1 MSGFPSVEA
10 EGQLTNYCR
19 EPACEPQ
26 IACLRWYSPCFRDF
40 RAMAGRCI
48 ATGVSA
54 CIKSVLENILNLTK
68 RGLLG
73 AMLLVP
79 AATLL
84 TGMATVALAQGSLK
98 TPIKIGEIN
107 SYSTMPQFT
116 QPYRQGWQLA
126 VEEINVAGGLLGRKV
141 EVIARDDA
149 GKPEEAIRH
158 AIELTSREK
167 VDILAGAYLSN
178 VGLAL
183 ADQAQKNKKVYVAS
197 EPLSDAIVW
206 DKGNRYTFRLRPST
220 YMQAAMLVEEAAKM
234 PAKRWATIAPNYE
247 YGQSA
252 VASFKELLKAK
263 RPDVEFVG
271 EQWPALGKL
280 DAGTSLQAL
289 MQSKPDAIFNATFG
303 ADLAKLVREGNQR
316 GIFPRVPVVSLLSGE
331 PEYLDVLKDETP
343 KGWIVTGYPWD
354 QIDSPEH
361 ASFAANYYR
370 RFNEYPKVG
379 SVVGYATM
387 QAIFAGIK
395 KAGSTDSEKL
405 VVALRGLKFSTPF
418 GPAEFRALD
427 QQSTMG
433 AYVGKLDLRG
443 NKGTM
448 VQWRYADGK
457 AYMPTDAYV
466 KARRPPEAMR

>member
-1 MSGFPSVEA
+1 MDHLALVKCHTSAHGTDWPSA
-10 EGQLTNYCR
+10 ASNQLLLEKTVR
-19 EPACEPQ
+19 LKKRTLLLA
-26 IACLRWYSPCFRDF
+26 ALSAFA
-40 RAMAGRCI
+40 AMAH
-48 ATGVSA
+48 SA
-54 CIKSVLENILNLTK
+54 DK
-68 RGLLG
+68 
-73 AMLLVP
+73 A
-79 AATLL
+79 
-84 TGMATVALAQGSLK
+84 
-98 TPIKIGEIN
+98 PIKIGEIN
-107 SYSTMPQFT
+107 SYSTIPQFT
-116 QPYRQGWQLA
+116 LPYRNGWQLA
-126 VEEINVAGGLLGRKV
+126 VEEINAAGGLLGRKV

-149 GKPEEAIRH
+149 GKPEEALRH
-158 AIELTSREK
+158 AIELTSKEK
-167 VDILAGAYLSN
+167 VDVLAGGFLSN

-183 ADQAQKNKKVYVAS
+183 ADHAQKNKRVFIAS
-197 EPLSDAIVW
+197 EPLADAIVW

-280 DAGTSLQAL
+280 DAGTTLQATL
-289 MQSKPDAIFNATFG
+289 QSKPDAIFNVTFG

-316 GIFPRVPVVSLLSGE
+316 GIFPKTPVVSLLSGE

-354 QIDSPEH
+354 QIDSREH

-387 QAIFAGIK
+387 QAIFAAIK
-395 KAGSTDSEKL
+395 KANSTDNEKL
-405 VVALRGLKFSTPF
+405 VTALRGLKFSTPF
-418 GPAEFRALD
+418 GPAEFRAID
-427 QQSTMG
+427 HQSTMG
-433 AYVGKLDLRG
+433 AYVGKLDVRG
-443 NKGTM
+443 SKGTM
-448 VQWRYADGK
+448 VHWRYADGK
-457 AYMPTDAYV
+457 AYLPADAYV
-466 KARRPPEAMR
+466 KARRPAEAMK